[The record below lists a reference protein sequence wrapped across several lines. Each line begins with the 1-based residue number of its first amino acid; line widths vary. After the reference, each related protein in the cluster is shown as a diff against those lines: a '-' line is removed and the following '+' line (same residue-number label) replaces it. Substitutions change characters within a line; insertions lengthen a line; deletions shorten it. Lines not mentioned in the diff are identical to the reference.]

1 MGGSFIHSIFSC
13 PLFNK
18 HFHMTPVF
26 SHPHKCQFI
35 LFIYLP
41 NYVDKFQS
49 LNILLD
55 IYKYIIHTK
64 SSTVITA

>member
-1 MGGSFIHSIFSC
+1 
-13 PLFNK
+13 
-18 HFHMTPVF
+18 MTPVF